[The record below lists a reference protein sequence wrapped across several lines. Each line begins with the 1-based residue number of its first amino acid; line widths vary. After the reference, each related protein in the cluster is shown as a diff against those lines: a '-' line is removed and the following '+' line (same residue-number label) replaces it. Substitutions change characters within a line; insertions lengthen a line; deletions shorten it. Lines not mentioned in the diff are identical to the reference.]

1 MEVTCVNK
9 FRDKQGNILGYL
21 LKDNYGRTLKIS
33 HAQLK
38 KDLANRKY
46 IVDNLQ
52 IDKAGRLVD
61 RAVAKPVNTKQPVKK
76 VQNPP
81 QTVINRPSGLI
92 DKKSDEVP
100 VKKVQTP
107 QQTPQQTNPQTKSQT
122 QQKNELS
129 DSEKDAKVLAKLR
142 DMDWSAPIN
151 TLLEVT
157 KAFFRKSN
165 SFTVLYTPG
174 GSSAGYT
181 FTDENKIEYE
191 ALDFCI
197 SDKNI
202 FHIDDTIHNE
212 VCCDL
217 IVYMRCQDK
226 KTNIPDLKI
235 TDKTRNS
242 FLSDATMKVKRR
254 VNACASIIYFVES
267 NRNLVHKTSEYGLD
281 DRQILVIEIDKH
293 DKKDFGI
300 TCVKF
305 LLKALGNYTFKDLG
319 YGIKDK
325 YPDAEPIAIDI
336 EE

>member
-1 MEVTCVNK
+1 
-9 FRDKQGNILGYL
+9 
-21 LKDNYGRTLKIS
+21 
-33 HAQLK
+33 
-38 KDLANRKY
+38 
-46 IVDNLQ
+46 
-52 IDKAGRLVD
+52 
-61 RAVAKPVNTKQPVKK
+61 
-76 VQNPP
+76 
-81 QTVINRPSGLI
+81 
-92 DKKSDEVP
+92 
-100 VKKVQTP
+100 
-107 QQTPQQTNPQTKSQT
+107 
-122 QQKNELS
+122 
-129 DSEKDAKVLAKLR
+129 
-142 DMDWSAPIN
+142 
-151 TLLEVT
+151 
-157 KAFFRKSN
+157 
-165 SFTVLYTPG
+165 LYTPG